1 MEHSSDETGDR
12 ISENLYRVGLK
23 AGSSDLVDVSN
34 VTPAAMDEIAELMKA
49 LVRLRE
55 AETKLSEASRKYM
68 KLSEQEM
75 RALHYLIVA
84 KRQGDIVTPGM
95 LAAHL
100 RISPASTTKLLNR
113 LERDAHIV
121 RSMHPSDRRAFMIDI
136 TPETE
141 SSAKQTVGRQQARRF
156 YAAARLSSEERAIVT
171 RFLNDMADEI
181 SLTRA
186 DWASPSDT
194 PSIAAADTPGATP
207 PGPPGPPAGGPA
219 TE

>member
-1 MEHSSDETGDR
+1 MDHPSDETVDR

-34 VTPAAMDEIAELMKA
+34 VPPAAMDEIADLMNA
-49 LVRLRE
+49 LARLRE

-68 KLSEQEM
+68 KLSEQDM

-156 YAAARLSSEERAIVT
+156 YAAARLTSEERAVVT
-171 RFLNDMADEI
+171 RFLTDMASEI

-186 DWASPSDT
+186 DWASPADA
-194 PSIAAADTPGATP
+194 PSGSPAAD
-207 PGPPGPPAGGPA
+207 PAA
-219 TE
+219 E